1 MTTRFQ
7 SKTVPAGRLTPSTLS
22 GSTLSTTT
30 LSPVSPSTY
39 VPGETDQIY
48 LGKNELRN

>member
-7 SKTVPAGRLTPSTLS
+7 PKGLPGGRLTPSTLNA
-22 GSTLSTTT
+22 STTTNAT

-48 LGKNELRN
+48 LG